1 MNFHS
6 QFKLLKEHYGII
18 YAIYMSICFSDAKT
32 VCNETKRNSLNVVTG
47 SAHNVPIIKE
57 FLELDPDMS
66 SFGKDSGK

>member
-1 MNFHS
+1 
-6 QFKLLKEHYGII
+6 
-18 YAIYMSICFSDAKT
+18 MSICFSDAKT